1 MGVYANMGGGK
12 LMKADL
18 VVQNG
23 SIVTPE
29 ATLQGGVAIADG
41 KIVAIGASD
50 TLPDGKRIID
60 ANGLHILPGLI
71 DAHVHFRDPG
81 VTHKEDFSTG
91 STAAVCGG
99 ITTIID
105 MPNQIPPTENAEQV
119 DVKRKIGE
127 SKSLCDFAVLGVV
140 HQTNADDI
148 LPMAEAGV
156 IGYKIF
162 FGETIGNLPFPDD
175 GMCLEAFAN
184 ITKSGLPLGIH
195 AENRQ
200 IMAYYT
206 NKLKSEGKNDPV
218 YWEQSR
224 PDICEA
230 ESVAHALFFADMF
243 KTKLHVYHMSSKQAA
258 WMVRDAKAKG
268 LRVTAETGPHYL
280 LREPKDM
287 EKVGSLLKMNPP
299 VRTRDHGEVLWDGL
313 LNGYIDMIATDHSPH
328 TLEEKGS
335 DIYGKMTKPAIWDCI
350 SGFCGVETAVPVM
363 LTEVNKGR
371 MSLNHYAKVTSE
383 NPAKVWQI
391 YPQKG
396 AIRLG
401 SDGDVTIV
409 DMNKETTVD
418 VNKLHSKN
426 KPSPWHGWKCKGAP
440 VATIVRGHVQMRDGE
455 PVGKP
460 IGKLVR
466 PKVK

>member
-1 MGVYANMGGGK
+1 MS
-12 LMKADL
+12 ADL
-18 VVQNG
+18 VIKNG
-23 SIVTPE
+23 TVVTPE
-29 ATLQGGVAIADG
+29 ETFKGGVAIKAG
-41 KIVAIGASD
+41 VFVAIGTDDS
-50 TLPDGKRIID
+50 LPKGNEEID
-60 ANGLHILPGLI
+60 ARGKHILPGII
-71 DAHVHFRDPG
+71 DGHVHFREPG
-81 VTHKEDFSTG
+81 LSQKEDFTTG

-99 ITTIID
+99 VTMVMD
-105 MPNQIPPTENAEQV
+105 MPNVQPPTADAEK
-119 DVKRKIGE
+119 VKEKIKIAEG
-127 SKSLCDFAVLGVV
+127 KFLTDYAFYGVV
-140 HQTNADDI
+140 VQTNTGDI

-184 ITKSGLPLGIH
+184 IAKSGLPLGIH

-206 NKLKSEGKNDPV
+206 NKLKAEGKNDPV

-224 PDICEA
+224 PAICEA
-230 ESVAHALFFADMF
+230 ESVAHAIFFAEMF
-243 KTKLHVYHMSSKQAA
+243 GTKLHVYHMSSKQAA
-258 WMVRDAKAKG
+258 WMVRDAKARG

-287 EKVGSLLKMNPP
+287 EKVGPLLKMNPP
-299 VRTRDHGEVLWDGL
+299 VRSRDHGEVLWDGL
-313 LNGYIDMIATDHSPH
+313 LKGYVDMIATDHSPH

-350 SGFCGVETAVPVM
+350 SGFCGVETAVPVL

-371 MSLNHYAKVTSE
+371 MTLNHYAKLTSE

-391 YPQKG
+391 YPKKG

-409 DMNKETTVD
+409 DMNKEGTID

-426 KPSPWHGWKCKGAP
+426 KPSPWHGWKVKGMP
-440 VATIVRGHVQMRDGE
+440 VCTIVRGHVQMRDGE
-455 PVGKP
+455 AVGKP
-460 IGKLVR
+460 IGKVVR
-466 PKVK
+466 PSPK

>member
-1 MGVYANMGGGK
+1 MS
-12 LMKADL
+12 ADL
-18 VVQNG
+18 VIKNG
-23 SIVTPE
+23 WVVTP
-29 ATLQGGVAIADG
+29 TDTFKGGVAIKDG
-41 KIVAIGASD
+41 KFVAVGTDDVLAKG
-50 TLPDGKRIID
+50 TEEID
-60 ANGLHILPGLI
+60 AKGRHILPGII
-71 DAHVHFRDPG
+71 DGHVHFRVPG
-81 VTHKEDFSTG
+81 LEYKEDFTTG

-99 ITTIID
+99 VTMVMD
-105 MPNQIPPTENAEQV
+105 MPNVVPPTADADRVREKIKLAE
-119 DVKRKIGE
+119 GNF
-127 SKSLCDFAVLGVV
+127 LCDYAFFGVV
-140 HQTNADDI
+140 VQTNTDQI

-175 GMCLEAFAN
+175 GMCMEAFAN
-184 ITKSGLPLGIH
+184 ITQSKLPLGIH

-206 NKLKSEGKNDPV
+206 NKLKAEGKNDPV
-218 YWEQSR
+218 YWEASR

-230 ESVAHALFFADMF
+230 ESVAHAIFLAETF

-258 WMVRDAKAKG
+258 QLVRDARARG

-287 EKVGSLLKMNPP
+287 AKVGSLLKMNPP
-299 VRTRDHGEVLWDGL
+299 VRSRDHAEALWDGL
-313 LNGYIDMIATDHSPH
+313 LSGHIDMIATDHSPH

-335 DIYGKMTKPAIWDCI
+335 DLMGKLTKPAIWECI
-350 SGFCGVETAVPVM
+350 SGFCGVETGVP
-363 LTEVNKGR
+363 LLLNEVNKGR
-371 MSLNHYAKVTSE
+371 MTLNHYVKLTSE

-409 DMNKETTVD
+409 DMDKEGTID
-418 VNKLHSKN
+418 VSKLHSKN
-426 KPSPWHGWKCKGAP
+426 KPSPWHGWKVKGMP

-460 IGKLVR
+460 VGKLVR
-466 PKVK
+466 PKPA